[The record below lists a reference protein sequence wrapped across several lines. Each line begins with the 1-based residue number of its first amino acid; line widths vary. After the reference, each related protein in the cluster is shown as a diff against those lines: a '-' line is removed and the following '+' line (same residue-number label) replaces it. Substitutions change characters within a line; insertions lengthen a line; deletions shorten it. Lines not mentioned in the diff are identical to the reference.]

1 MEKFSAYRD
10 PGTGIQPFLTPV
22 PPSGSNVLATLLL
35 PFKYAIAAV
44 RTLLVL
50 VLLAVYTVD
59 VLGICAILH
68 PIAPIHRVVTG
79 LLTSLLTRSALFI
92 IGLTWIPVERVSRKR
107 GRGKPV
113 ANAWYPKA
121 GDVIVSNW
129 VSWIEL
135 LWLACRYNPIFVLPV
150 FDPLTVTTPTPGRDG
165 IVTHTP
171 GRRTGTGSA
180 NIASTRQASPQ
191 GTFRG
196 FRVSSLLEMILL
208 TGRVPPYDSAA
219 TTPCMKF
226 DDIQKQADRPIV
238 VFPES
243 TTSNGRGLLRF
254 SNVFPKEQVP
264 TKKFGVFIMCV
275 RYDPPTDFTPTLSCP
290 IPSSFNPLGHLFAL
304 TTSLTPLSISIRL
317 LEPADSISSQLF
329 MVSEVV
335 PDAANEDV
343 FVSSCAALIA
353 QLGKMKRTGLGWED
367 KASFFEFYRARKY

>member
-22 PPSGSNVLATLLL
+22 PPAGSNLLATLLL
-35 PFKYAIAAV
+35 PLRYAIAAV

-59 VLGICAILH
+59 VLGICAVLR
-68 PIAPIHRVVTG
+68 PIAPIHRAITG
-79 LLTSLLTRSALFI
+79 LLTSLLARSALFI
-92 IGLTWIPVERVSRKR
+92 MGLTWIPVERVSRKR

-113 ANAWYPKA
+113 ANAWSPKA

-135 LWLACRYNPIFVLPV
+135 LWLAFRFNPIFVLPV
-150 FDPLTVTTPTPGRDG
+150 FDSINVTTPTPGRDG
-165 IVTHTP
+165 IVSHTP

-180 NIASTRQASPQ
+180 NITSTRQASPL

-196 FRVSSLLEMILL
+196 FRITSLLEMIFL
-208 TGRVPPYDSAA
+208 TGRVPPYGA
-219 TTPCMKF
+219 TTTSCLKF

-238 VFPES
+238 VLPEA

-254 SNVFPKEQVP
+254 SNIFPNEQVP

-275 RYDPPTDFTPTLSCP
+275 RYDPPTDFTPTLSRP
-290 IPSSFNPLGHLFAL
+290 ISSSFNPLGHLFAL
-304 TTSLTPLSISIRL
+304 TTSFAPLSISIRL

-335 PDAANEDV
+335 PDASKEDV

-367 KASFFEFYRARKY
+367 KASFFEFYQARKY